1 MSTVAGREYDE
12 MEGMKQLERQI
23 EKLTDVFSKLGEKV
37 KVQQIGQHAK
47 IYAQTQKG
55 LKLDEKHH
63 DLRMRQ
69 IDQQKRATIEAF
81 AERQKEIRQTKLLT
95 KAMKQQITTYDKVF
109 RSLGG
114 GGNSIGGGLNMM
126 TGKLT
131 AIAKSSK
138 AMLDAEKA
146 FQKKYKDTGVIDKG
160 LLELLKTAEKTFNQD
175 TFNSKTLKGMAGKLS
190 RLAEFME
197 ENQGKILIT
206 AGVASVLI
214 GIIGK
219 ALNVAPMFQAMFKLM
234 QLAVNMILMPIG
246 TFIGA
251 MVKPFL
257 VLLIRT
263 LAPAFQEAMKMA
275 MDVGGK
281 IGEILVSPSAFI
293 ANGIR
298 EYFDP
303 SPIDPTTGLPV
314 ERTPVQSNPALD
326 IGIGVGGTVAGL
338 AGIIA
343 LTKKVMPRVMSST
356 MGMFGATNN
365 INGKVMQN
373 AGTGNPLSTLS
384 KGLGGHGT
392 KAGILNLLGKGFKF
406 ASKAA
411 IPLMAVDMI
420 SDLLSPTAG
429 GEHSDGMTTKREQA
443 TQGNALD
450 HIGVMF
456 QDFLGMFGVTN
467 DLDKKIKDPLSP
479 LHDSEDA
486 IAEGTEGLING
497 MKNVDKL
504 EDLYNKMGYE
514 MVPTMDSQ
522 TIQIMN
528 TFIRMK
534 EMTNDS
540 KEAMERT
547 ADLFSLAEA
556 TVEAKIQRWIKVI
569 PPKKDGTERPEKKDA
584 RFALQQYQTA
594 SAPSSFMGG
603 RNYVNPWSKANQGT
617 TTTLQDRLEKEA
629 ERAKE
634 AFNKANPYT
643 SYDFIY
649 GTKETTPS
657 GHKYP
662 AGFNQSGITRSQM
675 EKQISGGFLGGL
687 GTTSTGAVDYSSI
700 LGNYNGGQISE
711 PILGVGR
718 SGRRYSFGEHGAE
731 TITPNGQMGGGGGIT
746 INIGKIEKNADFE
759 QLKPMIQK
767 WILEANSRRGMI

>member
-1 MSTVAGREYDE
+1 MSTEAGREYDE
-12 MEGMKQLERQI
+12 MEGMKQLEKQI

-69 IDQQKRATIEAF
+69 IDQQKRATIEVF

-95 KAMKQQITTYDKVF
+95 KAMKQQVTTYDKVF

-146 FQKKYKDTGVIDKG
+146 FQKKYKDTGVVDKG

-251 MVKPFL
+251 MVKPAL
-257 VLLIRT
+257 IMIIRT
-263 LAPAFQEAMKMA
+263 LAPMFQEAMAWAMGAGEAVGKFFAGESSLQDMA
-275 MDVGGK
+275 NTL
-281 IGEILVSPSAFI
+281 INLSSPK
-293 ANGIR
+293 NT
-298 EYFDP
+298 DNP
-303 SPIDPTTGLPV
+303 NNP
-314 ERTPVQSNPALD
+314 SNPSGNTSVVDD
-326 IGIGVGGTVAGL
+326 IARFAIPTA
-338 AGIIA
+338 AIA
-343 LTKKVMPRVMSST
+343 TIAYTTKKIMPRVMRTIPLWGS
-356 MGMFGATNN
+356 GANSNN
-365 INGKVMQN
+365 VKPVGN
-373 AGTGNPLSTLS
+373 AGTGAPVNNLKGQGGKLNWGNAMSGLKNSLS
-384 KGLGGHGT
+384 K
-392 KAGILNLLGKGFKF
+392 IKG
-406 ASKAA
+406 
-411 IPLMAVDMI
+411 
-420 SDLLSPTAG
+420 LSPRG
-429 GEHSDGMTTKREQA
+429 GSGGLAFALAPLLDYVPFMPELKTMVGDAISSTGGIDGSGIDQWA
-443 TQGNALD
+443 LNNIPQLGNKN
-450 HIGVMF
+450 
-456 QDFLGMFGVTN
+456 QSN
-467 DLDKKIKDPLSP
+467 DLLSP

-486 IAEGTEGLING
+486 ILEGTEGLIDG
-497 MKNVDKL
+497 MKNVEIL
-504 EDLYNKMGYE
+504 EEVYKKMGHE
-514 MVPTMDSQ
+514 QAPIMDSQ
-522 TIQIMN
+522 MTEIMN
-528 TFIRMK
+528 HFIRMK
-534 EMTNDS
+534 EQGMTS
-540 KEAMERT
+540 TKAMENT
-547 ADLFSLAEA
+547 AQNFVHADATITAKLSSWVSAARKMTAPEGKSKKPLHDALAA
-556 TVEAKIQRWIKVI
+556 QRAYNS
-569 PPKKDGTERPEKKDA
+569 G
-584 RFALQQYQTA
+584 QA
-594 SAPSSFMGG
+594 SADNFFGGGTSF
-603 RNYVNPWSKANQGT
+603 WTKSNQGT
-617 TTTLQDRLEKEA
+617 ESVQTKMEKEA
-629 ERAKE
+629 ERIKE
-634 AFNKANPYT
+634 AFNRANPHT
-643 SYDFIY
+643 SYADIY

-662 AGFNQSGITRSQM
+662 TGFDSTGITRAQM
-675 EKQISGGFLGGL
+675 DRQNNGL
-687 GTTSTGAVDYSSI
+687 PTTSTGAVDWNSY
-700 LGNYNGGQISE
+700 LNANYAGGQISE

-718 SGRRYSFGEHGAE
+718 SGRTYSFGEHGAE

>member
-1 MSTVAGREYDE
+1 MSTEAGREYDE

-206 AGVASVLI
+206 AGVASVLV

-251 MVKPFL
+251 MVKPAL
-257 VLLIRT
+257 IMIIRT
-263 LAPAFQEAMKMA
+263 LAPMFQEAMAWAMGAGEAVGKFFAGESSLQDMA
-275 MDVGGK
+275 NTLINLSNPPNPTNPSNPSNPSGDTSVVDDIARFAIPAAAITTIAYATKKIVPSVMRTIPLWGSGANSNNVKPVANAGTSNPTNTLKGQGGK
-281 IGEILVSPSAFI
+281 LSWGNAMSGLKNSLSKIKGFSP
-293 ANGIR
+293 R
-298 EYFDP
+298 
-303 SPIDPTTGLPV
+303 
-314 ERTPVQSNPALD
+314 
-326 IGIGVGGTVAGL
+326 GGSGGL
-338 AGIIA
+338 AFA
-343 LTKKVMPRVMSST
+343 LAPLLDYIPFMPELKTMVGDAMSST
-356 MGMFGATNN
+356 GGIDGSGIDQWALNN
-365 INGKVMQN
+365 IPQLGNKNQSN
-373 AGTGNPLSTLS
+373 NPLSP
-384 KGLGGHGT
+384 
-392 KAGILNLLGKGFKF
+392 I
-406 ASKAA
+406 
-411 IPLMAVDMI
+411 
-420 SDLLSPTAG
+420 
-429 GEHSDGMTTKREQA
+429 
-443 TQGNALD
+443 
-450 HIGVMF
+450 
-456 QDFLGMFGVTN
+456 
-467 DLDKKIKDPLSP
+467 
-479 LHDSEDA
+479 HDTEDA
-486 IAEGTEGLING
+486 ISEGTEGLING
-497 MKNVDKL
+497 MKNVEKL
-504 EDLYNKMGYE
+504 ENLYNKMGYE

-522 TIQIMN
+522 TIQILN

-534 EMTNDS
+534 EQTGDAGQ
-540 KEAMERT
+540 AMART

-584 RFALQQYQTA
+584 RRALQQYQTA

-603 RNYVNPWSKANQGT
+603 SNYVNPWSKANQGT

-649 GTKETTPS
+649 GTKGTTPS
-657 GHKYP
+657 EPLSNHPNFGATGK
-662 AGFNQSGITRSQM
+662 TRAQM
-675 EKQISGGFLGGL
+675 EAGLKLTGGLSGL
-687 GTTSTGAVDYSSI
+687 GTTSTGAVDWSSI
-700 LGNYNGGQISE
+700 IGNYNGGQISE

-718 SGRRYSFGEHGAE
+718 SGRTYSFGEHGAE